1 VTLIERES
9 QVGSLL
15 QYAEEARV
23 STGRLVLVSGEAGV
37 GKSSLVE
44 ELQRRLIHAT
54 WAWGLCDGLFTPR
67 PLGPVHD
74 MARELGGPLLDA
86 VRASASRDEI
96 FDAVLQTAS
105 AVADLGVLVVE
116 DVQWADEATLDLLRF
131 LGRRIAKLPV
141 LLLVT
146 FRDDALAPDDRL
158 RLALGELAGQRCTRR
173 IDLPPLTAA
182 GVGRL
187 TEGTSHSASEVYAL
201 TGGNPFFVTELVA
214 SEGSGVPV
222 SARDA
227 VLARAARLSE
237 DARAALD
244 LASLDSWR
252 VDPGLLTRA
261 GDVPPSCFEE
271 LVVAGLLR
279 SDGLTL
285 RFRHELSRRAIE
297 SEVRPHRRSAGHRA
311 LLTVLTADGCD
322 DEARLAYHAEGAGDA
337 ELVGT
342 FAPRAA
348 RRAADLG
355 AHRESAAQYE
365 RALRFPPQDPRAL
378 AELYDAVA
386 EQAGLLDDWPRA
398 AQAHERAIE
407 LWHELG
413 DVRRE
418 GLDHGRLRTVYWNQA
433 RGQESVASL
442 ERALTLLQ
450 PLGPDPALA
459 RLLATRGTQV
469 WSDDPVEGRAM
480 VDRALAM
487 VATFDDPAARG
498 DVLNTAAFAARLGGE
513 DWRPHMQE
521 SVRLLVASGAHDEAG
536 RAYYNLL
543 AYCVT
548 EFAHAE
554 SEQYWLEGIAYCEEN
569 ELATWARCLCGLRAM
584 DLLDRGQWDEV
595 ISVTDRVFATQPGP
609 VALLVSQLTSGLVLA
624 RRGQRGASELLNAA
638 AETADGVGEAGW
650 IALTRRA
657 CAEDRWLVG
666 DDEGA
671 RQEIDRVRAVLTLS
685 DADEDAPTAVWERR
699 LFGTSRAEFP
709 AVEPWAT
716 WLTASPEVAAARWD
730 DLGCPYYAALALS
743 DSELEPDLREAIV
756 RFDTLG
762 ADGAARRTRQKMKD
776 LGYRAVP
783 TGARPATREHPLG
796 LTRREDEVLKLL
808 CEGLTNDEIA
818 TKLVLSTRTV
828 GHHVSA
834 VLTKLAVSSRGAA
847 VAEARRR
854 GLVPAGTQVVH
865 AASGFRTRRAR

>member
-9 QVGSLL
+9 QVASLL

-86 VRASASRDEI
+86 VRASATRDEI
-96 FDAVLQTAS
+96 FDAVLQA
-105 AVADLGVLVVE
+105 AAEVDDLAVLVVE
-116 DVQWADEATLDLLRF
+116 DVHWADEATLDLLRF
-131 LGRRIAKLPV
+131 LGRRVARLPV

-146 FRDDALAPDDRL
+146 FRNDALAPDDPL
-158 RLALGELAGQRCTRR
+158 RLTLGELAGQRFTRR

-187 TEGTSHSASEVYAL
+187 IEGTSYVAEEVYAI
-201 TGGNPFFVTELVA
+201 TGGNPFFVNELV
-214 SEGSGVPV
+214 SDGGSGVPL

-227 VLARAARLSE
+227 VLSRAARLSE

-252 VDPGLLTRA
+252 VEPTLLAKA
-261 GDVPPSCFEE
+261 GGVSPSCFEE
-271 LVVAGLLR
+271 LVAAGLLR
-279 SDGLTL
+279 TDGLTL

-297 SEVRPHRRSAGHRA
+297 SEVPPYRRAAGHRA
-311 LLTVLTADGCD
+311 LLTALTASGCD

-337 ELVGT
+337 ELVAT

-365 RALRFPPQDPRAL
+365 RALRFPPAEPRAL

-386 EQAGLLDDWPRA
+386 EQAGLLDDWGRA
-398 AQAHERAIE
+398 ATAYERAIE

-433 RGQESVASL
+433 RGEESVASL
-442 ERALTLLQ
+442 QRALTLLE

-459 RLLATRGTQV
+459 RLLATRGLQI
-469 WSDDPVEGRAM
+469 WGDDPREGRAM

-487 VATFDDPAARG
+487 VADFDDPAAVG
-498 DVLNTAAFAARLGGE
+498 DVHNTAAIAAGLCGE
-513 DWRPHMQE
+513 DWRPHLQQAL
-521 SVRLLVASGAHDEAG
+521 RVAVESGAYDEAG
-536 RAYYNLL
+536 RTYYNLL
-543 AYCVT
+543 AFCAN
-548 EFAHAE
+548 EFAYAE

-569 ELATWARCLCGLRAM
+569 ELATWARCMRGLRAI
-584 DLLDRGQWDEV
+584 DLLNQGQWDEV
-595 ISVTDRVFATQPGP
+595 ISVTDRVFATEPGP
-609 VALLVSQLTSGLVLA
+609 VALLVSQLTTGLVLA
-624 RRGQRGASELLNAA
+624 RRGQPGASELLDAA
-638 AETADGVGEAGW
+638 AGTADGIGEAGW

-657 CAEDRWLVG
+657 CAEERWLAG
-666 DDEGA
+666 DDAGA
-671 RQEIDRVRAVLTLS
+671 RRQIDRVRAVLTPNH
-685 DADEDAPTAVWERR
+685 ADEDAPTAVWERR
-699 LFGTSRAEFP
+699 LIGTSRAEFP
-709 AVEPWAT
+709 AAEPWAT
-716 WLTASPEVAAARWD
+716 WLTASPEVAATRWD
-730 DLGCPYYAALALS
+730 DLGCPYYAALALY
-743 DSELEPDLREAIV
+743 DSEREPDLREAIA
-756 RFDTLG
+756 RFTALG
-762 ADGAARRTRQKMKD
+762 ADAAARRTRQRMKD
-776 LGYRAVP
+776 LGHRAVP

-796 LTRREDEVLKLL
+796 LTRREDEVLRLL
-808 CEGLTNDEIA
+808 SEGLTNDEIA
-818 TKLVLSTRTV
+818 TKLVLSPRTV
-828 GHHVSA
+828 DHHVSA
-834 VLTKLAVSSRGAA
+834 VLAKLGVSSRGAA
-847 VAEARRR
+847 AAEARRR
-854 GLVPAGTQVVH
+854 ELV
-865 AASGFRTRRAR
+865 